1 MCVYSGYKITS
12 DTAGFWSFDN
22 ETARNVII
30 FGVDNSSSFGSPEK
44 KLSINSSKA
53 NAKVYVM
60 DLVLLSLEKYLT
72 MEMGMVF
79 QLITIL
85 LINRAH

>member
-1 MCVYSGYKITS
+1 MQSGHKITS
-12 DTAGFWSFDN
+12 DTPDFWSFDN

-44 KLSINSSKA
+44 KFSINFSKA
-53 NAKVYVM
+53 SAKVYLT
-60 DLVLLSLEKYLT
+60 DLVLLSLEKYLP
-72 MEMGMVF
+72 MEMGMIF

-85 LINRAH
+85 LINRTY